1 MRRLESYACG
11 EWVAAPDNGQELHD
25 AVSGEAVALIG
36 SEGLDFQVMLDH
48 ARNIGG
54 PALRHYT
61 FHQRALMLKELGK
74 YLMARK
80 EDFYA
85 DSWATGATRNDA
97 WIDIE
102 GGISTLFV
110 YSGKGRRELP
120 NAHLYLDGAQERI
133 SREGSFTAQHVFT
146 PLQGVAVHINAFNF
160 PCWGMLEKLAP
171 TLLAGVPAIVKP
183 ARQTAWLTERMF
195 RAIVASGILPEGA
208 VQLICGGTGDL
219 LDRLDYQDA
228 VSFTGSHATG
238 LMLARTPAIV
248 ENATRFFMEADSLNC
263 SILGRDVAPGSEAF
277 KLFIRE
283 IHREMTIKAGQ
294 KCTAIRRALVP
305 EDRIE
310 AVAEALRQRLQAT
323 PVGNPRNEQVRMG
336 ALAGQQ
342 QRDAVAAQIRKLA
355 QDNEVLLGRD
365 LHCEPLDADAEQG
378 AFLPPVLL
386 LAEDP
391 LRSSA
396 HDIEAF
402 GPVSTLM
409 PYRDDEEAI
418 ELAALGRGSLVGSIV
433 TEDPAIATRLVM
445 GVAPHHGRLLLLDPA
460 CARESTGH
468 GSPLPHLIHGGP
480 GRAGASEEMGG
491 IRGVTHYM
499 QRSALQGSPDMLSAV
514 TGRWM
519 QGASRRL
526 DPEKHP
532 FQKHF
537 EELEIGDAVI
547 TEAREI
553 TLDDIERFAELSG
566 DRFYAH
572 MDEDAA
578 RRNPFFEGRV
588 AHGYFLVSLAAGLF
602 VWPDEG
608 PVLANY
614 GLDDLRFAAPVYAGD
629 RIRVQFTCKQKTD
642 RKGEAY
648 GEVRWDTTL
657 VNQDDIA
664 VANYDVLTLVEK
676 QKSAIPQME
685 VTVDSNDGNS
695 GTSE

>member
-11 EWVAAPDNGQELHD
+11 EWVAAPEHGQILHD
-25 AVSGEAVALIG
+25 AVTAEPVAVIG
-36 SEGLDFQVMLDH
+36 SDGLDMQAMLDH
-48 ARNIGG
+48 ARSIGG

-61 FHQRALMLKELGK
+61 FHQRALMLKALGK
-74 YLMARK
+74 HLMAEKDR
-80 EDFYA
+80 FYA
-85 DSWATGATRNDA
+85 ESWATGATRNDA

-110 YSGKGRRELP
+110 YSGKGRREMP

-133 SREGSFTAQHVFT
+133 SREGGFTAQHIYS
-146 PLQGVAVHINAFNF
+146 PLQGTAVHINAFNF

-183 ARQTAWLTERMF
+183 ARQTAWLTECMF
-195 RAIVASGILPEGA
+195 RSIIDSGILPEGS

-238 LMLARTPAIV
+238 LKLAQTPAIQR
-248 ENATRFFMEADSLNC
+248 NATRFFMEADSLNC
-263 SILGRDVAPGSEAF
+263 SILGRDVRPGSEAF
-277 KLFIRE
+277 DLYIKELT
-283 IHREMTIKAGQ
+283 REMTAKAGQ

-305 EDRIE
+305 ADRID
-310 AVAEALRQRLQAT
+310 AVAEALQQRLRDL
-323 PVGNPRNEQVRMG
+323 PIGNPRNERVRMG
-336 ALAGQQ
+336 ALAGQA
-342 QRDAVAAQIRKLA
+342 QRDSVAECIRQLA
-355 QDNEVLLGRD
+355 QDNEILLGED
-365 LHCEPLDADAEQG
+365 LHAAPLDADAELG

-386 LAEDP
+386 HARDP
-391 LRSSA
+391 LSSSA

-402 GPVSTLM
+402 GPVCTLM
-409 PYRDDEEAI
+409 AYHDEEEAI
-418 ELAALGRGSLVGSIV
+418 ELAAKGRGSLVGSIV
-433 TEDPAIATRLVM
+433 TEDPAIATRLGI
-445 GVAPHHGRLLLLDPA
+445 GVAPHHGRLLILDPVA
-460 CARESTGH
+460 AKESTGH

-491 IRGVTHYM
+491 VRGVTHYM
-499 QRSALQGSPDMLSAV
+499 QRTALQGSPDMLTAI

-519 QGASRRL
+519 QGATRQL
-526 DPEKHP
+526 DEHRHP

-537 EELEIGDAVI
+537 DELEIGDAVI
-547 TEAREI
+547 TAERAI
-553 TLDDIERFAELSG
+553 TLEDIERFADLSG

-572 MDEDAA
+572 MNEDAA

-642 RKGEAY
+642 REGEKY

-657 VNQDDIA
+657 VNQNDEA
-664 VANYDVLTLVEK
+664 VANYDVLTLVRK
-676 QKSAIPQME
+676 RQ
-685 VTVDSNDGNS
+685 N
-695 GTSE
+695 